1 MRTAVKIVIHTL
13 DAGNIMYKKSLQ
25 IRKAQTPVERYEK
38 GLLVLLFVFAG
49 LERLYAQ
56 SSLLVIPRRVV
67 FEGNGRRT
75 QELNLAN
82 GGSDTVRYSISIIDV
97 RMKQDGT
104 FEEITKPDSGQ
115 NFASSHLRI
124 FPRHVI
130 LGPDEAQSVKV
141 QLTNTSKMLPG
152 EYRSHIY
159 FKALPKERPATEKK
173 MTKMVTNLK
182 LRLKPLFGVTIP
194 VIIRLGE
201 NTTRVTFTDLS
212 FEIAGDTMP
221 RVSGV
226 INRTGNMSAY
236 GNISVEHISPDG
248 HHTHVATVKGLA
260 VYAPSTSRKFAVQLS
275 KNFAVDYK
283 KGKLNVIY
291 TAEVEE
297 RQVKMA
303 EETLIIR

>member
-1 MRTAVKIVIHTL
+1 M
-13 DAGNIMYKKSLQ
+13 NKKSTKINGTHL
-25 IRKAQTPVERYEK
+25 PVEWFIK
-38 GLLVLLFVFAG
+38 GLLLFLFLFPAAHQ
-49 LERLYAQ
+49 LYAQ

-82 GGSDTVRYSISIIDV
+82 GGNDTVRYSISIIDV

-141 QLTNTSKMLPG
+141 QLTNTAKMAPG

-159 FKALPKERPATEKK
+159 FKALPPDRPASAKK

-201 NTTRVTFTDLS
+201 NTTRVTFSDLS

-221 RVSGV
+221 KITGI

-236 GNISVEHISPDG
+236 GNISVEHISPEG
-248 HHTHVATVKGLA
+248 NHTHVATVKGLA
-260 VYAPSTSRKFAVQLS
+260 VYAPSEARKFVIQLS
-275 KNFAVDYK
+275 KNFAVNYR
-283 KGKLNVIY
+283 KGKLNIIY
-291 TAEVEE
+291 TAEVED
-297 RQVKMA
+297 RQVKMT

>member
-1 MRTAVKIVIHTL
+1 MNRKSIKVSRT
-13 DAGNIMYKKSLQ
+13 NIL
-25 IRKAQTPVERYEK
+25 VERLMK
-38 GLLVLLFVFAG
+38 GLLLFLLFFHTA
-49 LERLYAQ
+49 EQLYAQ

-82 GGSDTVRYSISIIDV
+82 GGNDTARYSISIIDV

-104 FEEITKPDSGQ
+104 FEEITTPDSGQ
-115 NFASSHLRI
+115 NFASTHLRI
-124 FPRHVI
+124 FPKHVI

-141 QLTNTSKMLPG
+141 QLTNTAKMAPG

-159 FKALPKERPATEKK
+159 FKALPPDRPATAKK

-194 VIIRLGE
+194 VIIKLGE
-201 NTTRVTFTDLS
+201 NTTHVSISDLS
-212 FEIAGDTMP
+212 FEIVGDTMP
-221 RVSGV
+221 RVTGV

-236 GNISVEHISPDG
+236 GNISVEHISPEG
-248 HHTHVATVKGLA
+248 NHTHVATVKGLA
-260 VYAPSTSRKFAVQLS
+260 VYTPGTSRKFAIQLS
-275 KNFAVDYK
+275 KSFAVNYK
-283 KGKLNVIY
+283 KGKLNVIF
-291 TAEVEE
+291 TSEVEE